1 MNKKE
6 YTKLLDSLND
16 LVEKQNSVITS
27 LKEEIAAQNEKF
39 TYVRPPADADMRS
52 YHEKR
57 GEFGTNEFNLFWM
70 SRIKEEAWQA
80 YTRGNITGDE
90 CKGRL
95 ATVNTILSDSKMSR
109 SALEVSADA
118 I

>member
-1 MNKKE
+1 MSRKDKE
-6 YTKLLDSLND
+6 MIAALND
-16 LVEKQNSVITS
+16 TIEKQKAVIS
-27 LKEEIAAQNEKF
+27 LLKEECSVQSEKF

-80 YTRGNITGDE
+80 YTRGAITGDE